1 LAFRPIKRMA
11 FMQVFYM
18 PMPAAPATA
27 QVQTSDAIDANGRR
41 PIYRLDVDARE
52 DVVRK
57 NGEFVEA
64 GNEAQ
69 DAERMLDESKRDRA
83 AASERKHGFHE
94 EISLRGAQRS
104 QLRSAYQRELDPA

>member
-1 LAFRPIKRMA
+1 MQMA
-11 FMQVFYM
+11 G
-18 PMPAAPATA
+18 A
-27 QVQTSDAIDANGRR
+27 R
-41 PIYRLDVDARE
+41 YRLDVDARE